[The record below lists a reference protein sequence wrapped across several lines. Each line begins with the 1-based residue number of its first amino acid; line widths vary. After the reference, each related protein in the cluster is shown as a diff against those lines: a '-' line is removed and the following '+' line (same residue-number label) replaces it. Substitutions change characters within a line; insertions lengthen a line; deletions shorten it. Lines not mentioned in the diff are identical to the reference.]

1 MAVMQVLPE
10 NARSISGG
18 GWPIVAGPIA
28 LGLTL
33 GFGSS
38 VQAML
43 FHALLLLALVA
54 GLTLALSP
62 ALYIG
67 LSLSG
72 AAPAASEV
80 ARAVASALCAAGLVL
95 VGLAPATLVLV
106 ASTRSSAVIELLGM
120 VVVGGGA
127 VLGLRRLCELLFA
140 GRSVGARAAL
150 VFGVWASVALL
161 LGGKLLWRLGGVS

>member
-1 MAVMQVLPE
+1 MRVMQAFPE
-10 NARSISGG
+10 NARPISGD

-33 GFGSS
+33 GFGWG

-43 FHALLLLALVA
+43 FHALLLLALVV

-72 AAPAASEV
+72 AAPPASEV
-80 ARAVASALCAAGLVL
+80 ATAVGRALRTAGLVL
-95 VGLAPATLVLV
+95 VGLAPATLFLV
-106 ASTRSSAVIELLGM
+106 ASTRSSTVIEVLGM

-127 VLGLRRLCELLFA
+127 VLGLRRLSELLLA
-140 GRSVGARAAL
+140 GRSVGARPAL
-150 VFGVWASVALL
+150 VFGAWASVALL
-161 LGGKLLWRLGGVS
+161 LGGKLLARLGGLS